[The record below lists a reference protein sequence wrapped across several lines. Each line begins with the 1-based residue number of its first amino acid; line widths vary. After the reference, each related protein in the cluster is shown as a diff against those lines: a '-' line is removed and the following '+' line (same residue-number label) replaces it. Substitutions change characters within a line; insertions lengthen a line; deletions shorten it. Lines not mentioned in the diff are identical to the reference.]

1 MRLFKITSLFEHAIK
16 YFNIQF
22 SKKLSYELP

>member
-1 MRLFKITSLFEHAIK
+1 MLAI

-22 SKKLSYELP
+22 SKKEPVRTSRKLHRYM